1 MTEETL
7 ELVEPCAELELAYL
21 EFLAESDERQHPYL
35 GCRDE
40 VAGDFAGFVRKQRDM
55 SAGRGL
61 PDGWVPATT
70 YWLVADGR
78 VILGSINLRHRLTP
92 ALEDYGG
99 HVGYI
104 VRPSARGRGYGTR
117 MLTMALQKAREMGLT
132 GVLITCDP
140 KNVAS
145 TRMIRKHAGRLL
157 SESPA
162 KTGKAGRMTS
172 RYWIDL

>member
-1 MTEETL
+1 MTEEKL
-7 ELVEPCAELELAYL
+7 ELVEPCTELESAYL
-21 EFLAESDERQHPYL
+21 DFLAEFDAGHEHPYL
-35 GCRDE
+35 GRRDE
-40 VAGDFAGFVRKQRDM
+40 VAGDFAGFVRTQRDM

-61 PDGWVPATT
+61 PEGWVPATT

-78 VILGSINLRHRLTP
+78 AVLGSINLRHRLTP

-99 HVGYI
+99 HIGYI

-117 MLTMALQKAREMGLT
+117 MLTMALQKAREMGLA

-140 KNVAS
+140 KNIAS
-145 TRMIRKHAGRLL
+145 VRMIQKHAGRLL

-162 KTGKAGRMTS
+162 KSGRMTS

>member
-1 MTEETL
+1 MTEEKL
-7 ELVEPCAELELAYL
+7 ELVEPCAELESAYL
-21 EFLAESDERQHPYL
+21 DFLAEFDDPDEHPYL
-35 GCRDE
+35 GRRDE
-40 VAGDFAGFVRKQRDM
+40 AAGDFAGFVRKQRDM
-55 SAGRGL
+55 SAGRDL
-61 PDGWVPATT
+61 PEGWVPATT

-117 MLTMALQKAREMGLT
+117 MLTMALQKAREMGLA

-145 TRMIRKHAGRLL
+145 ARMIQKNGGRLL

-162 KTGKAGRMTS
+162 ASGRMTS